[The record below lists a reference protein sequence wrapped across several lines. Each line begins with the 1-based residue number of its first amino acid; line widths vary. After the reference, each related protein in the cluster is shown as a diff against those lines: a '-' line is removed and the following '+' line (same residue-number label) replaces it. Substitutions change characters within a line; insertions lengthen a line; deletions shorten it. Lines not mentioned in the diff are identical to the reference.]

1 MSQQG
6 SSGVGMSASSM
17 DAGSETDDLAVGG
30 GGRGHHG
37 NGDQPQQQ
45 PPAQR
50 GKKNYKN
57 GHCYYE
63 LSTRGF

>member
-1 MSQQG
+1 
-6 SSGVGMSASSM
+6 MSASSM

-30 GGRGHHG
+30 GGGGRPHHG
-37 NGDQPQQQ
+37 NGEQQQ
-45 PPAQR
+45 AQR
-50 GKKNYKN
+50 GKKTYKN